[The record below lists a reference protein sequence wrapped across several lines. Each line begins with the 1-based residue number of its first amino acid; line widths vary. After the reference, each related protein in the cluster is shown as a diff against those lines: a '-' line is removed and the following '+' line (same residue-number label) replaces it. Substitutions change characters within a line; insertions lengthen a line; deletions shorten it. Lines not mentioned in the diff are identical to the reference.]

1 MPFYVW
7 KGVNFK
13 GKKRKGKIEADNERA
28 VEANLKRLRITPTSI
43 KPAPKDLFENIGFLK
58 PKVTNKNIIIF
69 TRNFSTMID
78 AGLTLVKCLEILSN
92 QEDNPTFKKILL
104 DIKDNVVTGSTLSE
118 ALKKHPKQFD
128 DLYCNLV
135 AAGEE
140 GGILDIILQRLATHI
155 EKAAKL
161 RSKVKGAM
169 MLPMIIFVVF
179 IVVMV
184 FMLYFVIPVFADMF
198 EGMGAQLPAPTAFLV
213 NLSNFTKKNIIY
225 IIVATA
231 VFIFLFRRFKNTER
245 GQVIWDRTVLQV
257 PIFGDLQRKMAVA
270 HFTRTL
276 STMMS
281 SGVPIMDGL
290 EITAHTAGNKIIE
303 ESIIDTRLAVS
314 EGRVIA
320 DPLEESG
327 VFPPMVIQMIS
338 VGEEAGALE
347 TMLSKIADFYDDEV
361 DAAVEALTTAIE
373 PLMTVIMG
381 VGVGGLMLAMYMPM
395 FQIGDLI

>member
-7 KGVNFK
+7 KGINFK
-13 GKKRKGKIEADNERA
+13 GKKRKGKMEADNERV
-28 VEANLKRLRITPTSI
+28 VEANLKRLRITPTLI

-169 MLPMIIFVVF
+169 MLPGIIFVVF

-231 VFIFLFRRFKNTER
+231 VFVFLFRRFKNTER
-245 GQVIWDRTVLQV
+245 GQVIWDRAVLQV

>member
-1 MPFYVW
+1 MPYYVW
-7 KGVNFK
+7 KGINSK
-13 GKKRKGKIEADNERA
+13 GKKRKGKMEADSERA
-28 VEANLKRLRITPTSI
+28 VEAYLKRLRISPTVI
-43 KPAPKDLFENIGFLK
+43 KPAPKDLFENIKFLQ
-58 PKVTNKNIIIF
+58 PKVTNKDIIVF
-69 TRNFSTMID
+69 TRQFSTMID
-78 AGLTLVKCLEILSN
+78 AGLTLVKSLEILSS
-92 QEDNPTFKKILL
+92 QEENPTFKKVLL
-104 DIKDNVVTGSTLSE
+104 DIKDNVVTGATLSE
-118 ALKKHPKQFD
+118 ALKKHPKHFD

-140 GGILDIILQRLATHI
+140 GGILDIILQRIATHI

-161 RSKVKGAM
+161 RSRVKGAM
-169 MLPMIIFVVF
+169 MLPGIIFVVF

-184 FMLYFVIPVFADMF
+184 FMLYFVIPVFAEMF
-198 EGMGAQLPAPTAFLV
+198 EGMGAQLPAPTLFLV

-225 IIVATA
+225 IIVAVA
-231 VFIFLFRRFKNTER
+231 VFIFLFRRFRNTER
-245 GQVIWDRTVLQV
+245 GRVIWDRAILQV
-257 PIFGDLQRKMAVA
+257 PIFGELQRKMAVA

-276 STMMS
+276 STMLS

-290 EITAHTAGNKIIE
+290 EITAHTAGNRIIE
-303 ESIIDTRLAVS
+303 ESIIDTRMAIS

-347 TMLSKIADFYDDEV
+347 TMLAKIADFYDDEV
-361 DAAVEALTTAIE
+361 DAAVDALTTAIE

-381 VGVGGLMLAMYMPM
+381 VGVGGLMIAMYMPM

>member
-1 MPFYVW
+1 MPYYVW
-7 KGVNFK
+7 KGVNTK
-13 GKKRKGKIEADNERA
+13 GNKRKGKMEADSEKA
-28 VEANLKRLRITPTSI
+28 VEAYLKRLRIAPTSI
-43 KPAPKDLFENIGFLK
+43 KPAPKDLFENIKFLQ
-58 PKVTNKNIIIF
+58 PKVTNKTIIIF

-92 QEDNPTFKKILL
+92 QEDNPTFKKVLL
-104 DIKDNVVTGSTLSE
+104 DVKDNVVTGATLSE
-118 ALKKHPKQFD
+118 AFKKHPKHFD

-140 GGILDIILQRLATHI
+140 GGILDIIFQRLARHI

-169 MLPMIIFVVF
+169 MLPGIIFVVF

-184 FMLYFVIPVFADMF
+184 FMLYFVIPVFAEMF
-198 EGMGAQLPAPTAFLV
+198 EGMGAQLPAPTQFLV
-213 NLSNFTKKNIIY
+213 SLSNFTKKNIIY

-245 GQVIWDRTVLQV
+245 GQVIWDRTILQV

-303 ESIIDTRLAVS
+303 ESIIDTRQAIS

-327 VFPPMVIQMIS
+327 VFPAMVIQMIS

-347 TMLSKIADFYDDEV
+347 TMLAKIADFYDDEV

-381 VGVGGLMLAMYMPM
+381 VGVGGLMIAMYMPM

>member
-1 MPFYVW
+1 
-7 KGVNFK
+7 
-13 GKKRKGKIEADNERA
+13 
-28 VEANLKRLRITPTSI
+28 
-43 KPAPKDLFENIGFLK
+43 
-58 PKVTNKNIIIF
+58 
-69 TRNFSTMID
+69 MID

>member
-1 MPFYVW
+1 MPYYVW

-13 GKKRKGKIEADNERA
+13 GKKRKGKMDAASEKA
-28 VEANLKRLRITPTSI
+28 VEASLKRLRITPTSI
-43 KPAPKDLFENIGFLK
+43 KPAPKDLFENIKFLQ
-58 PKVTNKNIIIF
+58 PKVKRKDIIVF
-69 TRNFSTMID
+69 TRQFSTMID
-78 AGLTLVKCLEILSN
+78 AGLTLVKSLEILAG
-92 QEDNPTFKKILL
+92 QEENPTFKKVLT
-104 DIKDNVVTGSTLSE
+104 DIKDNVITGATLSD
-118 ALKKHPKQFD
+118 ALKKHPKYFD

-140 GGILDIILQRLATHI
+140 GGILDVILQRLALHI

-161 RSKVKGAM
+161 RSRVKGAM
-169 MLPMIIFVVF
+169 MLPGIIFVVF

-184 FMLYFVIPVFADMF
+184 FMLYFVIPVFAQMF
-198 EGMGAQLPAPTAFLV
+198 EGMGAQLPAPTRFFV
-213 NLSNFTKKNIIY
+213 NLSNFMRHNIIY
-225 IIVATA
+225 IIIATA
-231 VFIFLFRRFKNTER
+231 AFIFLFRRFKNTER
-245 GQVIWDRTVLQV
+245 GQIIWDRAILQV
-257 PIFGDLQRKMAVA
+257 PLFGELQRKMAVS

-290 EITAHTAGNKIIE
+290 EITARTAGNKIIE
-303 ESIIDTRLAVS
+303 ESILDTRLAIS

-327 VFPPMVIQMIS
+327 VFPSMVIQMIS

-347 TMLSKIADFYDDEV
+347 VMLSKIADFYDEEV
-361 DAAVEALTTAIE
+361 DATVDALTTAIE

-381 VGVGGLMLAMYMPM
+381 IGVGGLMIAMYMPM
-395 FQIGDLI
+395 FQIGNLI